1 MRFPPDLQQRH
12 PQALPT
18 QEQRPAHGGIPRNQG
33 GRLVKALKPVDFAAR
48 ESAACDL
55 DTTFFV
61 EAAAG
66 TGKTTALV
74 ARIVSIVTS
83 RRARVREVVAITFTE
98 KAAGE
103 LKMRLR
109 EELEQTTPR
118 TLADLDQAHI
128 TTIHSFC
135 AWILRERPVE
145 AAVDPQFAVADN
157 VRAQLLFD
165 DAWDEWF
172 ERQLAENPPALRR
185 AILREFNLNALRTF
199 AELLY
204 KHRDAVS
211 RTRWPRSERGWPEPL
226 PCDLHQTLT
235 ALRDAAPAIA
245 RGLKH
250 CMAKTEN
257 YYQQAMAM
265 LDIGAQ
271 AGHMA
276 EERQVGALCG
286 LDLKLPGKIADF
298 DTENDFREF
307 KTAIKKLNP
316 LLTEFVAAA
325 GHNLLL
331 ELAQWL
337 CGFVEHLQR
346 RKHDAA
352 LLDFDDLLLKTR
364 NLLRDNLE
372 VRRELQ
378 SRFKF
383 ILVDEF
389 QDTDPV
395 QTEIVTLLDE
405 GRPGKLFIVGDP
417 KQSIYS
423 FRGADIELYAATRR
437 EVEKRG
443 RVLQFQQN
451 FRSAST
457 ILDWVNTV
465 FSKLIVRPADG
476 DYQPGYITLAAAPH
490 LKTNEPHVTLLRP
503 DKLEKKPSDETRRE
517 EGEWIARYLTTEQK
531 AKRLRW
537 ADVVMLFRS
546 FTGLEW
552 YADALV
558 AHGIPF
564 RIVGGRGYYQR
575 QEIET
580 LIALLCCLDNPAD
593 SLHLVAAL
601 RSPLFGWT
609 DEQVFFASQTTG
621 LNYTTTPNAEKAFAL
636 LDELYRAQHDYSVAG
651 YVEHVL
657 ARTHACEVF
666 MASQPDGA
674 QCVANL
680 LKALDLARQMEA
692 AGVRSMRAFVR
703 HLRETIVGSVE
714 EEPSPA
720 NEETD
725 DVVRILTIHK
735 SKGLQFPI
743 VVLPDLGGGSL
754 NSDDQLLVHRN
765 DGRIELR
772 FSGCR
777 TNEFDALNQHENMR
791 EEAEEIRL
799 LYVAATRAQQ
809 RLIIPWFAE
818 KGERIDLLLRGF
830 KPERS
835 EFVEVVEVQRLDG
848 ALAKPRST
856 PKTGRTPKELIAQRQ
871 AWLAMRKALFAQA
884 SKPLPRISPSKLAGE
899 MEPSEEE
906 PDGIERERAMDFGSA
921 VHAALE
927 QMNANVIAASKL
939 NATDRRRATEIVE
952 RALKSDLLARANGA
966 EQVYRELP
974 FALAT
979 DDGLMEGKIDL
990 LFCKRGK
997 WTLVDYKTDAR
1008 VEPERYSEQLRAY
1021 EKALKQVAGI
1031 ELTEKLLF
1039 FLVEGKIIK
1048 AVE

>member
-1 MRFPPDLQQRH
+1 MK
-12 PQALPT
+12 A
-18 QEQRPAHGGIPRNQG
+18 PR
-33 GRLVKALKPVDFAAR
+33 PVDFAAR
-48 ESAACDL
+48 ESAARDL

-66 TGKTTALV
+66 TGKTTSLI
-74 ARIVSIVTS
+74 ARVVSAITS
-83 RRARVREVVAITFTE
+83 KRARVHEMVAITFTE

-109 EELEQTTPR
+109 EELEKEMPEA
-118 TLADLDQAHI
+118 LADIEQAHI

-145 AAVDPQFAVADN
+145 AAVDPQFAVADDMQ
-157 VRAQLLFD
+157 AQLLFD

-172 ERQLAENPPALRR
+172 EHQLAENPPVLRR
-185 AILREFNLNALRTF
+185 AILREFNLGALPAF
-199 AELLY
+199 AGLLH
-204 KHRDAVS
+204 KHRDVLS
-211 RTRWPRSERGWPEPL
+211 RAQWPKPL
-226 PCDLHQTLT
+226 PCDLQRTL
-235 ALRDAAPAIA
+235 AELRVGASVVS
-245 RGLKH
+245 RCLNH
-250 CMAKTEN
+250 CTAKTEN
-257 YYQQAMAM
+257 YHQQAMAM
-265 LDIGAQ
+265 LDVIAQ
-271 AGHMA
+271 ADQMA
-276 EERQVGALCG
+276 EERLVAALCE
-286 LDLKLPGKIADF
+286 LDLRQPKRVSDF
-298 DTENDFREF
+298 DTKEHFDEF
-307 KTAIKKLNP
+307 KVVVKNLQS
-316 LLTEFVAAA
+316 LLTEFAAAA

-337 CGFVEHLQR
+337 RGFIEHLQR
-346 RKHDAA
+346 RKHGTA
-352 LLDFDDLLLKTR
+352 LLDFHDILLKTR
-364 NLLRDNLE
+364 NLLRDNAQ

-395 QTEIVTLLDE
+395 QTEIIALLDE

-443 RVLQFQQN
+443 KVLQFQQN

-457 ILDWVNTV
+457 ILDWVNAV
-465 FSKLIVRPADG
+465 FSKLIVRSTDG
-476 DYQPGYITLAAAPH
+476 DYQPDYIELAAAPH
-490 LKTNEPHVTLLRP
+490 LETNEPRVTLLRP
-503 DKLEKKPSDETRRE
+503 GKIEKKHADETRGDE
-517 EGEWIARYLTTEQK
+517 AEAIARYLAAEQK

-537 ADVVMLFRS
+537 SDTAMLFRS

-552 YADALV
+552 YANALV

-564 RIVGGRGYYQR
+564 RIVGGKGYYQR

-580 LIALLCCLDNPAD
+580 LIALLCCLDNPD
-593 SLHLVAAL
+593 DRLHLVAAL

-609 DEQVFFASQTTG
+609 DEQVFLVSQTTG
-621 LNYTTTPNAEKAFAL
+621 LNYTVALNTEKSFAL
-636 LDELYRAQHDYSVAG
+636 LDELHRVQHDYSVAG

-657 ARTHACEVF
+657 ARAHVCEAF
-666 MASQPDGA
+666 MMSQPDGA

-692 AGVRSMRAFVR
+692 MGVRSLRAFVQ
-703 HLRETIVGSVE
+703 HLRETVVGSIE

-725 DVVRILTIHK
+725 DVVRILTMHK

-743 VVLPDLGGGSL
+743 VVLPDLGGGS
-754 NSDDQLLVHRN
+754 SDSEDQLLVHRD

-777 TNEFDALNQHENMR
+777 TNGFDELNQHQKAR

-818 KGERIDLLLRGF
+818 KGERVDLLLRGF
-830 KPERS
+830 EPKQS
-835 EFVEVVEVQRLDG
+835 KLVEVVEIRRPVG
-848 ALAKPRST
+848 ASTEPVIT
-856 PKTGRTPKELIAQRQ
+856 PKTGRTPGELIARRQ
-871 AWLAMRKALFAQA
+871 AWLDGHKELLARATE
-884 SKPLPRISPSKLAGE
+884 PLARVSPSKLAGE

-906 PDGIERERAMDFGSA
+906 PSGVERERAMDFGIV
-921 VHAALE
+921 VHEALE
-927 QMNANVIAASKL
+927 QMN
-939 NATDRRRATEIVE
+939 TDAITRSVLSEADKKRATQTVG
-952 RALKSDLLARANGA
+952 RALQSELLKRAQKA
-966 EQVYRELP
+966 EQVYREIP
-974 FALAT
+974 FSLMT
-979 DDGLMEGKIDL
+979 NDGLMDGKIDL
-990 LFCKRGK
+990 LFCEKGK

-1008 VEPERYSEQLRAY
+1008 VDVKRYVGQMRAY
-1021 EKALKQVAGI
+1021 ESALKQVAGI
-1031 ELTEKLLF
+1031 ALAEKLLF
-1039 FLVEGKIIK
+1039 FLGSETIK
-1048 AVE
+1048 QVDE